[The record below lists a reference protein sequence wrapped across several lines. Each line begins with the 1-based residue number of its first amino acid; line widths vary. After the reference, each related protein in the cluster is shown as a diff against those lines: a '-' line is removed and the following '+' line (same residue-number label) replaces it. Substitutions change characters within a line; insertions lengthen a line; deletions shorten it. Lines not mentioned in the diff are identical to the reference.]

1 MSIISGI
8 TCKNGTSLVLTAPT
22 TVDLSVVNIYNTGG
36 SNVTIDGNLTVPGTA
51 TIGTLAFTNLTVSG
65 ALSAGSAQINGNAVI
80 TGNISTNG
88 HINNGLYNLAPL
100 AYGTVLSGPSVVGY
114 NVTSVS
120 EPSTGQYIITLNISG
135 TSGFLMG
142 IALMNGGSFANFG
155 PVFYQAAAVIGNP
168 CTISFG
174 SNYSTNV
181 NPTNYP
187 FNFVVYGYIT

>member
-36 SNVTIDGNLTVPGTA
+36 SNVTIDGNLTV
-51 TIGTLAFTNLTVSG
+51 SG

-100 AYGTVLSGPSVVGY
+100 AYGSVLSGPPVSVVGY
-114 NVTSVS
+114 NVTSVI
-120 EPSTGQYIITLNISG
+120 EPSTGEYVITLNISG

-142 IALMNGGSFANFG
+142 IALMNSGSGFGTWG
-155 PVFYQAAAVIGNP
+155 PVFYQAAVVIGNP

-181 NPTNYP
+181 TPVNYP